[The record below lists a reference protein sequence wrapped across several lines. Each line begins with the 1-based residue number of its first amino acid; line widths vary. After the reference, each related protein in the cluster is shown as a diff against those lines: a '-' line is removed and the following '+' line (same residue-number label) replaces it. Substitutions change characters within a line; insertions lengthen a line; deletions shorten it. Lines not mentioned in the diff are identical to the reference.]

1 MLRRLHIEN
10 FAIVERAELR
20 LEDGLNA
27 ITGETGAGKSIL
39 VGALELALGGR
50 GSSEVIRAGAAVAMI
65 EAEFEPPFR
74 SEVRDLVSEQLGL
87 EWSEGDALTIRREI
101 SAKGRSRCFIAGQ
114 LVNVGDLAS
123 LGALLVDLHGQ
134 HEHQS
139 LFHLAAQRA
148 SLDASGGYE
157 TLLGAYRT
165 AHAEFGR
172 LDRRREEL
180 AEAARD
186 FESRLDYLNYQIA
199 ELEEIDPK
207 AGELSELEAEEARL
221 ANAEAL
227 AEAAARA
234 HALLY
239 EGVGEDSASVL
250 SALGEARRALE
261 RIAAMDA
268 DAAGMTEKC
277 AELEALAEDLAFAAR
292 DYGDR
297 CEANPARLEEIIA
310 RTEAI
315 RRLARKHAAP
325 GDLEALGEEPE
336 EGLRRTLTELTAERE
351 RMERDDTERR
361 EIDANLAEAQAE
373 LTKAAATLTTA
384 RQGAA
389 EKLARA
395 VRKTLARV
403 AMEKAKFEIAIEPA
417 AGFGAD
423 GADRVEFRLAAN
435 PGEGT
440 KPLREV
446 ASGGELS
453 RTMLAIKAALARRDA
468 IPTLVFDEIDAG
480 ISGETSARVGEVMAK
495 LAQSHQIVTITHH
508 AAIAARA
515 GHHISVRKETRRG
528 RTQMTPVALDAD
540 ARLEELSVLMGGDS
554 AGQAG
559 RDLAR
564 QLLEMA

>member
-20 LEDGLNA
+20 LEAGLNA

-39 VGALELALGGR
+39 VGALELVLGGR
-50 GSSEVIRAGAAVAMI
+50 GSSEVIRAGAAVATI
-65 EAEFEPPFR
+65 EAEFEAPFPD
-74 SEVRDLVSEQLGL
+74 EVGALITEQLGL
-87 EWSEGDALTIRREI
+87 EWSDGDALTIRREI

-139 LFHLAAQRA
+139 LFRLAAQRA
-148 SLDASGGYE
+148 ALDASGGYE
-157 TLLGAYRT
+157 ALLGTYKT
-165 AHAEFGR
+165 AFAEFGR
-172 LDRRREEL
+172 LDDRREEL

-199 ELEEIDPK
+199 ELEEIDPR
-207 AGELSELEAEEARL
+207 AGELAELESEEARL

-239 EGVGEDSASVL
+239 EGIGEESASVI
-250 SALGEARRALE
+250 SALAEARRALE

-292 DYGDR
+292 DYGEKL
-297 CEANPARLEEIIA
+297 EANPARLEEIIA

-315 RRLARKHAAP
+315 RRLARKHSAQDE
-325 GDLEALGEEPE
+325 GVEEALTQ
-336 EGLRRTLTELTAERE
+336 TLAELTAERE
-351 RMERDDTERR
+351 RMHRDDTERR
-361 EIDANLAEAQAE
+361 EIDAKLAEAETE
-373 LTKAAATLTTA
+373 LKKAAAILTTA

-395 VRKTLARV
+395 VGKTLARV
-403 AMEKAKFEIAIEPA
+403 AMEKAKFEIAVEPA
-417 AGFGAD
+417 DGFGAD
-423 GADRVEFRLAAN
+423 GADRVEFLLAAN
-435 PGEGT
+435 PGEGS
-440 KPLREV
+440 KPLRDV

-528 RTQMTPVALDAD
+528 RTQMTPVTLDAD
-540 ARLEELSVLMGGDS
+540 ARLEELSVLMGGDG

-559 RDLAR
+559 RELAR